1 MIRFLSLAPM
11 LFKASRECPLEI
23 EASPITT
30 ITFLLGSATA
40 IPAAAERAVPA

>member
-1 MIRFLSLAPM
+1 M
-11 LFKASRECPLEI
+11 LFKASKECPLEI

-30 ITFLLGSATA
+30 ITFLSGSANA